1 MKIEFEITNK
11 PTLVQLNTFG
21 EEAYIFYLEGILK
34 IFIQNYLFFNQPGI
48 LLIEYAISI
57 NNWLNKIKTGNLLDF
72 TYETMDHP
80 KPIFSFIHI
89 ENGYYKIKSIWEENE
104 ITKLLNKEDIIN
116 GFEKYLNNLDR
127 ILKMNFN
134 INLEKCL
141 NYKIF

>member
-1 MKIEFEITNK
+1 
-11 PTLVQLNTFG
+11 
-21 EEAYIFYLEGILK
+21 
-34 IFIQNYLFFNQPGI
+34 
-48 LLIEYAISI
+48 
-57 NNWLNKIKTGNLLDF
+57 
-72 TYETMDHP
+72 MDHP

-134 INLEKCL
+134 INLEKFL